1 MSFNIALSG
10 LAAAQKDLDVTANNI
25 ANVNTTGF
33 KESRAEFADV
43 YATSIFASGRT
54 KVGDGVT
61 TSTVA
66 QQFSQ
71 GALQFTNNSLDLAI
85 TGEGFFALTPDR
97 QSQDLTYTRSGAFK
111 LNKDN
116 FIVDNNGNYLQGF
129 AVDAVT
135 GENQSVSLSTTQPI
149 AIPTSAG
156 APRATNNIFLSMNV
170 DSRAVELPRNP
181 GNFNPG
187 DRASYTH
194 STSVTVY
201 DSLGEAHTVTTY
213 FRKVAPDDPLNP
225 PAWNE
230 WQTFVVFDD
239 NVNMPVAPAYIS
251 DPLAPGYPGLDLS
264 EWGNGSG
271 ALPYDGNGGVFIGD
285 SLFFDPNG
293 NLILPVVPPVAPVL
307 TTPNLTLPAE
317 ALSAA
322 TANYLT
328 NGAQYSQDV
337 TVNYR
342 DASGVRLP
350 TQYAANF
357 DVTNLSQ
364 DGTTVGS
371 LTGVDIDAFGRVLA
385 SYSNG
390 DSSYLAQVTL
400 VRFANVQGLKQVGNT
415 SWKQSI
421 TSGEPIGGQAN
432 TGTFGAVNA
441 SALEQANVNLTT
453 ELVDLI
459 SAQRNFQA
467 NSRALEVNST
477 LQQTVL
483 QIR

>member
-10 LAAAQKDLDVTANNI
+10 LAAAQKDLDTTANNI

-61 TSTVA
+61 TATVA

-97 QSQDLTYTRSGAFK
+97 QSQDLTYTRAGAFK

-116 FIVDNNGNYLQGF
+116 FIVDNKGNFLQGF
-129 AVDAVT
+129 AVDPVT

-156 APRATNNIFLSMNV
+156 APRATNNIFLSMNL
-170 DSRAVELPRNP
+170 DSRELATDAIP
-181 GNFNPG
+181 FDAT
-187 DRASYTH
+187 DRATYNH

-201 DSLGEAHTVTTY
+201 DSLGESHTVTTY
-213 FRKVAPDDPLNP
+213 FRKTTTVP
-225 PAWNE
+225 PANAE
-230 WQTFVVFDD
+230 WETFVVWDDVTAAPIQGDNLVFD
-239 NVNMPVAPAYIS
+239 S
-251 DPLAPGYPGLDLS
+251 S
-264 EWGNGSG
+264 GNF
-271 ALPYDGNGGVFIGD
+271 VT
-285 SLFFDPNG
+285 
-293 NLILPVVPPVAPVL
+293 PPIP
-307 TTPNLTLPAE
+307 TLTLPAVD
-317 ALSAA
+317 L
-322 TANYLT
+322 NDPLNGYLT
-328 NGAQYSQDV
+328 NGAQFATDMV
-337 TVNYR
+337 VNFR
-342 DASGVRLP
+342 DASGVREP
-350 TQYAANF
+350 TQYASTF

-364 DGTTVGS
+364 DGTTVGF

-390 DSSYLAQVTL
+390 DSAYLSQVAM

-441 SALEQANVNLTT
+441 SSLEQSNVNLTT

>member
-10 LAAAQKDLDVTANNI
+10 LAAAQKDLDTTANNI

-61 TSTVA
+61 TAVVA

-85 TGEGFFALTPDR
+85 TGEGFFALTPDV
-97 QSQDLTYTRSGAFK
+97 QSQDLTYTRAGAFK

-116 FIVDNNGNYLQGF
+116 FIVDNKGNYLQGF
-129 AVDAVT
+129 AVDPVT

-149 AIPTSAG
+149 SIPTSAG

-170 DSRAVELPRNP
+170 DSRELATDAIP
-181 GNFNPG
+181 FDAT
-187 DRASYTH
+187 DRATYNH

-201 DSLGEAHTVTTY
+201 DSLGESHTVTTY
-213 FRKVAPDDPLNP
+213 FRKTTTVPPANAEWETFVVWDDVTGLPIQGDNLVFDSSGNFVTPPVPTVTLPAATLNDPLN
-225 PAWNE
+225 
-230 WQTFVVFDD
+230 
-239 NVNMPVAPAYIS
+239 
-251 DPLAPGYPGLDLS
+251 G
-264 EWGNGSG
+264 
-271 ALPYDGNGGVFIGD
+271 
-285 SLFFDPNG
+285 
-293 NLILPVVPPVAPVL
+293 
-307 TTPNLTLPAE
+307 
-317 ALSAA
+317 
-322 TANYLT
+322 YLT
-328 NGAQYSQDV
+328 NGAQFATDMI
-337 TVNYR
+337 VNFR
-342 DASGVRLP
+342 DASGVREP
-350 TQYAANF
+350 TQYASTF

-364 DGTTVGS
+364 DGTTVGY

-390 DSSYLAQVTL
+390 DSAYLAQVAM

-441 SALEQANVNLTT
+441 SSLEQSNVNLTT

>member
-10 LAAAQKDLDVTANNI
+10 LAAAQKDLDTTANNI

-61 TSTVA
+61 TAVVA

-85 TGEGFFALTPDR
+85 TGEGFFALTPDV
-97 QSQDLTYTRSGAFK
+97 QSQDLTYTRAGAFK

-116 FIVDNNGNYLQGF
+116 FIVDNKGNYLQGF
-129 AVDAVT
+129 AVDPVT
-135 GENQSVSLSTTQPI
+135 GENQSVSLSTTAPI
-149 AIPTSAG
+149 SIPTSAG
-156 APRATNNIFLSMNV
+156 APRATNNIFLSMNL
-170 DSRAVELPRNP
+170 DSRELATDAIP
-181 GNFNPG
+181 FDAT
-187 DRASYTH
+187 DRATYNH

-201 DSLGEAHTVTTY
+201 DSLGESHTVTTY
-213 FRKVAPDDPLNP
+213 FRKTTTVPPANAEWETFVVWDDVTGLPIQGDNLIFDSSGNFVTPPVPTVTMPAATLNDPLN
-225 PAWNE
+225 
-230 WQTFVVFDD
+230 
-239 NVNMPVAPAYIS
+239 
-251 DPLAPGYPGLDLS
+251 G
-264 EWGNGSG
+264 
-271 ALPYDGNGGVFIGD
+271 
-285 SLFFDPNG
+285 
-293 NLILPVVPPVAPVL
+293 
-307 TTPNLTLPAE
+307 
-317 ALSAA
+317 
-322 TANYLT
+322 YLT
-328 NGAQYSQDV
+328 NGAQFATDMV
-337 TVNYR
+337 VNFR
-342 DASGVRLP
+342 DASGVKEP
-350 TQYAANF
+350 TQYASTF

-364 DGTTVGS
+364 DGTTVGY

-390 DSSYLAQVTL
+390 DSSYLSQVAM

-432 TGTFGAVNA
+432 TGTYGAINA
-441 SALEQANVNLTT
+441 SSLEQSNVNLTT

>member
-10 LAAAQKDLDVTANNI
+10 LAAAQKDLDTTANNI

-61 TSTVA
+61 TAVVA

-71 GALQFTNNSLDLAI
+71 GSLQFTNNSLDLAI
-85 TGEGFFALTPDR
+85 TGEGFFALTPDI
-97 QSQDLTYTRSGAFK
+97 QSQDMTYTRAGAFK

-116 FIVDNNGNYLQGF
+116 FIVDNKGNFLQGF
-129 AVDAVT
+129 AVDPVT

-149 AIPTSAG
+149 SIPTSAG

-170 DSRAVELPRNP
+170 DSRELATDAIP
-181 GNFNPG
+181 FDAT
-187 DRASYTH
+187 DRATYNH

-201 DSLGEAHTVTTY
+201 DSLGESHTVTTY
-213 FRKVAPDDPLNP
+213 FRKTTTVPPANAEWETFVVWDDVTSLPIQGDNLVFDSSGNFVTPPVPTVTLAAATLNDPLN
-225 PAWNE
+225 
-230 WQTFVVFDD
+230 
-239 NVNMPVAPAYIS
+239 
-251 DPLAPGYPGLDLS
+251 G
-264 EWGNGSG
+264 
-271 ALPYDGNGGVFIGD
+271 
-285 SLFFDPNG
+285 
-293 NLILPVVPPVAPVL
+293 
-307 TTPNLTLPAE
+307 
-317 ALSAA
+317 
-322 TANYLT
+322 YLT
-328 NGAQYSQDV
+328 NGAQFATDLI
-337 TVNYR
+337 VNFR
-342 DASGVRLP
+342 DASGVREP
-350 TQYAANF
+350 TQYASTF

-364 DGTTVGS
+364 DGTTVGY

-390 DSSYLAQVTL
+390 DSAYLAQVAM
-400 VRFANVQGLKQVGNT
+400 VRFAYVQGLKQVGNT

-441 SALEQANVNLTT
+441 SSLEQSNVNLTT

>member
-10 LAAAQKDLDVTANNI
+10 LAAAQKDLDTTANNI

-54 KVGDGVT
+54 KVGDGVS

-66 QQFSQ
+66 QQFNQ
-71 GALQFTNNSLDLAI
+71 GSLQFTNNSLDLAV
-85 TGEGFFALTPDR
+85 TGEGFFALTPDL

-116 FIVDNNGNYLQGF
+116 FIVDNNGNFLQGF
-129 AVDAVT
+129 SVDPVT
-135 GENQSVSLSTTQPI
+135 GDNQSVSLSTTAPI
-149 AIPTSAG
+149 SIPTSAG
-156 APRATNNIFLSMNV
+156 APRATDNIFLSMNL
-170 DSRAVELPRNP
+170 DSRELATAGVP
-181 GNFNPG
+181 FDAT
-187 DRASYTH
+187 DRSTYNH

-201 DSLGEAHTVTTY
+201 DSLGESHTVTAY
-213 FRKVAPDDPLNP
+213 FRKTATVP
-225 PAWNE
+225 PANSE
-230 WQTFVVFDD
+230 WETFVVWDAVTGAPFQGD
-239 NVNMPVAPAYIS
+239 NVVFDSSGNFVTPPI
-251 DPLAPGYPGLDLS
+251 PTLDLPFADLNDPA
-264 EWGNGSG
+264 NG
-271 ALPYDGNGGVFIGD
+271 
-285 SLFFDPNG
+285 
-293 NLILPVVPPVAPVL
+293 
-307 TTPNLTLPAE
+307 
-317 ALSAA
+317 
-322 TANYLT
+322 YLT
-328 NGAQYSQDV
+328 NGAQFAADV
-337 TVNYR
+337 VVNFR
-342 DASGVRLP
+342 DASGVRQP
-350 TQYAANF
+350 TQYASNF
-357 DVTNLSQ
+357 DVSNLSQ

-390 DSSYLAQVTL
+390 DSSYLAQVAM

-432 TGTFGAVNA
+432 IGTFGAINA
-441 SALEQANVNLTT
+441 SALEQSNVNLTT

>member
-43 YATSIFASGRT
+43 YATSVFSSGRT

-61 TSTVA
+61 TSMVA

-71 GALQFTNNSLDLAI
+71 GSLQFTNNSLDLAI
-85 TGEGFFALTPDR
+85 TGEGFFALTPDM
-97 QSQDLTYTRSGAFK
+97 QSRDLTYTRGGAFK

-116 FIVDNNGNYLQGF
+116 FIVDNNGNFLQGF
-129 AVDAVT
+129 AVNPQD

-149 AIPTSAG
+149 TIPTTAG
-156 APRATNNIFLSMNV
+156 APRATSNIFINMNL
-170 DSRAVELPRNP
+170 DSREVPKDALPFDPTNKATY
-181 GNFNPG
+181 N
-187 DRASYTH
+187 H
-194 STSVTVY
+194 STSITVY
-201 DSLGEAHTVTTY
+201 DSLGEPHTASMY
-213 FRKVAPDDPLNP
+213 FRRTTTVP
-225 PAWNE
+225 PANSE
-230 WQTFVVFDD
+230 WETFVVWD
-239 NVNMPVAPAYIS
+239 NVTGAPFQGDNLVFDSSGNMLNTPEPTLRMPFAV
-251 DPLAPGYPGLDLS
+251 L
-264 EWGNGSG
+264 N
-271 ALPYDGNGGVFIGD
+271 
-285 SLFFDPNG
+285 DPNNG
-293 NLILPVVPPVAPVL
+293 
-307 TTPNLTLPAE
+307 
-317 ALSAA
+317 
-322 TANYLT
+322 YLD
-328 NGAQYSQDV
+328 NGAQYQADIV
-337 TVNYR
+337 VNFR
-342 DASGVRLP
+342 DAAGTKLP
-350 TQYAANF
+350 TQVSANF
-357 DVTNLSQ
+357 DPTSLSQ

-371 LTGVDIDAFGRVLA
+371 LTGVDIDSFGRVLA

-390 DSSYLAQVTL
+390 DSAYLAQVAL

-415 SWKQSI
+415 SWKQTI
-421 TSGEPIGGQAN
+421 NSGEPIGGQAN
-432 TGTFGAVNA
+432 TNTFGAINS
-441 SALEQANVNLTT
+441 SALEQSNVNLTT

>member
-10 LAAAQKDLDVTANNI
+10 LAAAQKDLDTTANNI

-61 TSTVA
+61 TAVVA

-85 TGEGFFALTPDR
+85 TGEGFFALTPDV
-97 QSQDLTYTRSGAFK
+97 QSQDLTYTRAGAFK

-116 FIVDNNGNYLQGF
+116 FIVDNKGNFLQGF
-129 AVDAVT
+129 AVDPVT

-149 AIPTSAG
+149 SIPTSAG

-170 DSRAVELPRNP
+170 DSRELATDAIP
-181 GNFNPG
+181 FDAT
-187 DRASYTH
+187 DRATYNH

-201 DSLGEAHTVTTY
+201 DSLGESHTATTY
-213 FRKVAPDDPLNP
+213 FRKTTTVP
-225 PAWNE
+225 PANAE
-230 WQTFVVFDD
+230 WETFVVWDDVTSLPIQGDNLVFDSSG
-239 NVNMPVAPAYIS
+239 NFVTPPVPTVTLAAATLN
-251 DPLAPGYPGLDLS
+251 DPLTG
-264 EWGNGSG
+264 
-271 ALPYDGNGGVFIGD
+271 
-285 SLFFDPNG
+285 
-293 NLILPVVPPVAPVL
+293 
-307 TTPNLTLPAE
+307 
-317 ALSAA
+317 
-322 TANYLT
+322 YLT
-328 NGAQYSQDV
+328 NGAQFATDLI
-337 TVNYR
+337 VNFR
-342 DASGVRLP
+342 DASGVREP
-350 TQYAANF
+350 TQYASTF

-364 DGTTVGS
+364 DGTTVGY

-390 DSSYLAQVTL
+390 DSAYLAQVAM

-441 SALEQANVNLTT
+441 SSLEQSNVNLTT

-467 NSRALEVNST
+467 NSRALEVNSS